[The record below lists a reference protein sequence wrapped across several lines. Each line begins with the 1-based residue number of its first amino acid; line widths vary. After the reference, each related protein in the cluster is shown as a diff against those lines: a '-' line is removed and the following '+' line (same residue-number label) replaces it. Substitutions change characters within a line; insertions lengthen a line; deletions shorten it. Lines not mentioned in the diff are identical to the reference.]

1 VSGPDRTAEAEK
13 LAGAPMLAEVLPG
26 VVDGF
31 APAGVL
37 GALVIDTR
45 PLQEIEQGYGWD
57 AYVHGMRGIVE
68 AARSAAFEAL
78 GDGATVAAG
87 EVGRSEVFVFVTR
100 EEGSSQLLSRDMPA
114 LARMVIQRL
123 ERQGAKILYPY
134 RRSLPHFS
142 LGYSLVMRNPRLGAL
157 TQIRQVL
164 EQARADARLNWG
176 VYQRDRR
183 RGFMNVLLGNKVCS
197 VYEPVVD
204 AKTLTVF
211 GYEAL
216 ARGPEHTEFAGAAA
230 LFGAAAEHDLLYEL
244 DCACRMAALEGA
256 IDFPQGAKL
265 FMNIRP
271 TAIHDPHFQ
280 PDVLVRTLERC
291 KLSPRDVVFEISE
304 QESIENYQIFR
315 EARDA
320 YGQLGFQFALDDTG
334 AGYASLEAVMEL
346 SPEFIKVDRSFVRGL
361 DEDEGRQA
369 MLRAFQEVA
378 DSVNARIIGEGLDRL
393 EELQTLAELGIS
405 FGQGWVFGK
414 PTPLRA
420 NPGRTTFE

>member
-1 VSGPDRTAEAEK
+1 
-13 LAGAPMLAEVLPG
+13 MLAEVLPG
-26 VVDGF
+26 VIDSF

-37 GALVIDTR
+37 GALVIDTS
-45 PLQEIEQGYGWD
+45 PLQEIEKVYGWD
-57 AYVHGMRGIVE
+57 AYVHGMRGVVE
-68 AARSAAFEAL
+68 VARGAAFEAL

-87 EVGRSEVFVFVTR
+87 EVGRSEVFAFVTR
-100 EEGSSQLLSRDMPA
+100 EGEGASALLMRDMPA
-114 LARMVIQRL
+114 LARMVTQRL

-134 RRSLPHFS
+134 RRSVPHFS
-142 LGYSLVMRNPRLGAL
+142 LGFAIVMRNPRIGAL
-157 TQIRQVL
+157 TQVRKVL
-164 EQARADARLNWG
+164 EEARADAQLNNG

-183 RGFMNVLLGNKVCS
+183 RGFMNVVLSNKVCS
-197 VYEPVVD
+197 VYEPIVD

-216 ARGPEHTEFAGAAA
+216 ARGPEHTEFAGAAS
-230 LFGAAAEHDLLYEL
+230 LFGVAGEHDLLYEL
-244 DCACRMAALEGA
+244 DCACRTAALEGA

-271 TAIHDPHFQ
+271 TAIHDPRFQ